1 MPSEETTDILAA
13 IAGLSEG
20 VKAEFASLTHGL
32 DALSQ
37 AQARQA
43 ADMVTMKADLATMKA
58 DMVTM
63 KADLA
68 TMKADI
74 VTMKADL
81 ATMKADVVTMKAD
94 MVTMKAD
101 ILTMKADIVTMKKDI
116 GNLGSELLSVR
127 VDLMARMDRLQ
138 DKMSSFAD
146 DVTVNYGAVSHTD
159 RIAKSASEETRL
171 LSETVNAMQRQIRR
185 IAAKVFGTDDLHS

>member
-1 MPSEETTDILAA
+1 MMTKKEWIMPSEETTDILAA

-37 AQARQA
+37 GQARQA

-63 KADLA
+63 KAD
-68 TMKADI
+68 M
-74 VTMKADL
+74 

-94 MVTMKAD
+94 MV
-101 ILTMKADIVTMKKDI
+101 TMKADIVTMKKDI